1 MIYIIGGAPRSG
13 KTKLAKRLSRKL
25 SVPIYSTDKLRIQV
39 ARKTPVSKIDLM
51 FPFNRM
57 FNGDK
62 VDECFRKYKPED
74 FLNADKVESGCLI
87 EEIIFFIK
95 QNLSE
100 NNDYIIEGVHLL
112 PRYIKKIQLS
122 ISEYRII
129 YLGKI
134 DEHKILNGL
143 KLNKDKRDWIIG
155 HIKKSISLVRASR
168 MVGVYGKF
176 FLKETKKYGFKFLNT
191 EEDFFKKLK
200 EAEKYLMN
208 QERLG

>member
-57 FNGDK
+57 FDGDK
-62 VDECFRKYKPED
+62 VDECFRKYKSED
-74 FLNADKVESGCLI
+74 FLNADKVEASCLI
-87 EEIIFFIK
+87 EEIITFMK
-95 QNLSE
+95 HNLNN

-122 ISEYRII
+122 ISECRII

-143 KLNKDKRDWIIG
+143 KLNKDKKDWIIG
-155 HIKKSISLVRASR
+155 HIKKSVSLVRASR
-168 MVGVYGKF
+168 MVSVYGKF
-176 FLKETKKYGFKFLNT
+176 FLKEAKKYGFKFLNT

-200 EAEKYLMN
+200 EAEKYLVN
-208 QERLG
+208 